1 MGESKYLGWLIEITL
16 MPIFVDAPNIA
27 HRLHAQQGRKLA
39 GVFEFDRTG
48 GSRKSRSRSRV
59 AYRQQW
65 IDGRDRCGA
74 TGLAK
79 IDVGP
84 LQSPSC

>member
-1 MGESKYLGWLIEITL
+1 ML
-16 MPIFVDAPNIA
+16 IFVYAPNID
-27 HRLHAQQGRKLA
+27 HRLHPQQSRKLA

-48 GSRKSRSRSRV
+48 GSRKSRGRSRV

-65 IDGRDRCGA
+65 IDGRDRCRA
-74 TGLAK
+74 SGLAK